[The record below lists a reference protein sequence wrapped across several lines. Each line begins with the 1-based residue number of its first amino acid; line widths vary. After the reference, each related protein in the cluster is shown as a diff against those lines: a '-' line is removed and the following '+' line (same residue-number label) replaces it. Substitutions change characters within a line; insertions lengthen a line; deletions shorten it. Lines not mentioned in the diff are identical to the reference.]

1 MACDMLLHPADA
13 LDQAYA
19 NNEMDIQ
26 TRGPLLAT
34 ACASFSLITGP
45 LAIFL
50 APLCLAGGLIL
61 PTP

>member
-1 MACDMLLHPADA
+1 MACDMLLHPSDA

-45 LAIFL
+45 LAIIL
-50 APLCLAGGLIL
+50 APTCLAVGLVL

>member
-1 MACDMLLHPADA
+1 MLSNPVDA

-34 ACASFSLITGP
+34 ACAGGSLVLGP
-45 LAIFL
+45 LALIFV
-50 APLCLAGGLIL
+50 PTCLTVGLIL

>member
-1 MACDMLLHPADA
+1 MLSHPVDA

-34 ACASFSLITGP
+34 VCVGGSLVLGP
-45 LAIFL
+45 FAIIV
-50 APLCLAGGLIL
+50 APICIVVGLIL

>member
-1 MACDMLLHPADA
+1 MLSHPVDA

-34 ACASFSLITGP
+34 VCAGFSLITGP
-45 LAIFL
+45 LAIVL
-50 APLCLAGGLIL
+50 APTCLVGGIIL